1 MHARKMNK
9 WAGMKGL
16 KAKKKARG
24 NWGGIRDKRWEREG
38 LGGMED
44 VLSFSSV
51 LNNEAV
57 N

>member
-1 MHARKMNK
+1 M
-9 WAGMKGL
+9 
-16 KAKKKARG
+16 ARG
-24 NWGGIRDKRWEREG
+24 NWKGRRDKGWEREG